1 MNKSKKAARQKWL
14 YGAVA
19 LGTAAAGVAVATAD
33 LPAYAAPVALV
44 LSSTN
49 GPSAGGNAL
58 TGTATPTTANPS
70 PFPDGSTLAVQ
81 FQFYGTSNTSCYGAA
96 ASQSAVPRATA
107 AVTASGAV
115 TTAGVQNATGVK
127 RVSTTKIAFT
137 VPTGLALVGSQATS
151 KWNVCVYDT
160 GTNSL
165 LATTTYTIN
174 ARPKITSITPTS
186 SPSLGG
192 QTITVNGEGFATAA
206 GATTA
211 TIGGAALTNIKMNSS
226 GTSFTA
232 VTPQHAAD
240 TGLAVVVS
248 TTGGTVTS
256 LDPDNNNLPQDA
268 DNATNDA
275 PIPFSY
281 SNGISVTPNTSPNT
295 AQVDVDVRGVGF
307 QDFILPGALD
317 DNDSEVA
324 RVLLLDAPYAQG
336 STSTATAEC
345 TGVLIID
352 DTELICTLDL
362 NGADGATDA
371 DPADNIDE
379 GTYTLTVVENASD
392 QEADMAVAN
401 PSIISSGS
409 TFTVAPY

>member
-1 MNKSKKAARQKWL
+1 MNKSKKATRQKWL

-33 LPAYAAPVALV
+33 LPAYAAPVALI
-44 LSSTN
+44 LSSTT

-96 ASQSAVPRATA
+96 ASQ
-107 AVTASGAV
+107 TASPRPAASVAASGGT

-137 VPTGLALVGSQATS
+137 VPTGLSLVSGQTTS

-160 GTNSL
+160 STSSL

-174 ARPKITSITPTS
+174 ARPKITSITPAS

-192 QTITVNGEGFATAA
+192 QTITINGEGFATTA

-232 VTPQHAAD
+232 VTPQHAPDSA
-240 TGLAVVVS
+240 LAVIVS
-248 TTGGTVTS
+248 TSGGTVSS
-256 LDPDNNNLPQDA
+256 LDPDNNNLPQDNS
-268 DNATNDA
+268 NATNDA

-281 SNGISVTPNTSPNT
+281 SNGVTVTPNTSPNT
-295 AQVDVDVRGVGF
+295 TSVDIDVRGVGF
-307 QDFILPGALD
+307 QDFILPDANS

-324 RVLLLDAPYAQG
+324 RCCSSTRLTRWVRPARRWPNAPASSS
-336 STSTATAEC
+336 STT
-345 TGVLIID
+345 
-352 DTELICTLDL
+352 
-362 NGADGATDA
+362 
-371 DPADNIDE
+371 
-379 GTYTLTVVENASD
+379 
-392 QEADMAVAN
+392 
-401 PSIISSGS
+401 PS
-409 TFTVAPY
+409 